1 MQVDSLPTELSGKP
15 KQAQGAGHAG
25 SRAQGDAWWHEGIG
39 GDPPP
44 HRPNST
50 VPGVHQ
56 KMSKT
61 THDPC
66 LYPVFQVLSQ
76 WIVPLSIHV
85 KPSTPKTEFM
95 INLSIQNHIP
105 FLVLHPFPLKI
116 EEYQGKW
123 RVITKQDPVGP
134 SQERPSPHHALC
146 LPLVYR
152 KT

>member
-1 MQVDSLPTELSGKP
+1 MKLTLKP
-15 KQAQGAGHAG
+15 KRAQGARLLGAGPRVMHA
-25 SRAQGDAWWHEGIG
+25 AWRNEGG
-39 GDPPP
+39 NLRPR
-44 HRPNST
+44 RPNSA
-50 VPGVHQ
+50 VPGVHK

-61 THDPC
+61 THDPPP
-66 LYPVFQVLSQ
+66 YPVFQVLSQ
-76 WIVPLSIHV
+76 WMVPPSIHV

-95 INLSIQNHIP
+95 INLSVQNLIP

-134 SQERPSPHHALC
+134 SQERPSPHHVLC